1 MNPNLNQLQS
11 VTYCSK
17 SQNWVA
23 LRHGQGLQRLTTSED
38 ISLLDVSSGMRLML
52 SRGRKETGLE
62 KVIKVPRKLE
72 GVTTRLFCSILWR
85 VSVRRDNEQRLFD
98 MGSYLKLKCDNIF
111 CRQVLVLMGD
121 TALSTECNNPKDCRM
136 SFDATIFLDS
146 AFDRLWVSTE

>member
-1 MNPNLNQLQS
+1 MRR
-11 VTYCSK
+11 VTVNAMEVRAECGYGFSASGDC
-17 SQNWVA
+17 
-23 LRHGQGLQRLTTSED
+23 
-38 ISLLDVSSGMRLML
+38 ISLR
-52 SRGRKETGLE
+52 R
-62 KVIKVPRKLE
+62 
-72 GVTTRLFCSILWR
+72 R
-85 VSVRRDNEQRLFD
+85 VFSRRDNEQRLFD